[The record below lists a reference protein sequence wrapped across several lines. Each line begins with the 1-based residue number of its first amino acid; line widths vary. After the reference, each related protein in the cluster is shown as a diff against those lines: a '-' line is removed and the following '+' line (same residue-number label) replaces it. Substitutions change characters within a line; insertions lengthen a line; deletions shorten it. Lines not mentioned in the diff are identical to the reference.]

1 MGKRDIRH
9 RETRKPKKGSVKST
23 PATILNTPST
33 VEVIK
38 KKRKKK
44 EEQDF

>member
-1 MGKRDIRH
+1 MGRRDIRH
-9 RETRKPKKGSVKST
+9 RETKKPKKGSIKAH
-23 PATILNTPST
+23 PATILNTPGT

-44 EEQDF
+44 EEQDL